1 MKKTNNLTIIPATIN
16 FEDVQK
22 LTLSYISKHRNSYP
36 TVIAYYNNDIEDI
49 ASDVLLTM
57 FNRGAFD
64 SFEEKNAK
72 LSTYVST
79 ITKNWLFD
87 KAKFLR
93 NNKNGVTYSMDY
105 DMSGEKSN
113 SNSETTL
120 QDTLKSGATVAEE
133 IIDDAYIA
141 SVLSTLDELGTVSTD
156 CEGNSPLTG
165 DKALSNSVLVEHL
178 LAGYNLSEIAKF
190 YTNKKTNKPLS
201 RPALAK
207 RLNAIKE
214 EITYV
219 MSYVS

>member
-1 MKKTNNLTIIPATIN
+1 MKKTNNITTISRIN
-16 FEDVQK
+16 FEEVQK
-22 LTLSYISKHRNSYP
+22 LTISFISRHRNSYP

-49 ASDVLLTM
+49 ASDVILTM

-64 SFEEKNAK
+64 AFEEKNAK

-113 SNSETTL
+113 NNSEKTL
-120 QDTLKSGATVAEE
+120 QDTLECGTTVDED

-141 SVLSTLDELGTVSTD
+141 SVLTTLDELGSVSVD

-165 DKALSNSVLVEHL
+165 DRALSNSVLVEHL
-178 LAGYNLSEIAKF
+178 LAGYNLAEIAKF
-190 YTNKKTNKPLS
+190 YTNKKTKKPLS

-207 RLNAIKE
+207 RLNAIKD